1 MNRPMSDALRDSHF
15 NLSASDEL
23 KRQVARAK
31 SQLKRLAAHLAVAD
45 DGDIP
50 GLVEAHH
57 VRRAADLLLGRPIDF
72 PSPNAARVFV
82 SYSHSDD
89 AFVVELAEKLE
100 AAGIGCFKAD
110 RDIEPASLW
119 TEAIWTA
126 IRDCEVFLLV
136 VTHKYL
142 KSRWF
147 DLEGGA
153 AVASRKKVLL
163 MLRHVERTEVPIPFD
178 RFQSIDVQSSRQLE
192 ELVDWL
198 KAELQ

>member
-1 MNRPMSDALRDSHF
+1 MSDAPRDYHF
-15 NLSASDEL
+15 NNPAADEL
-23 KRQVARAK
+23 DRQAFRGK
-31 SQLKRLAAHLAVAD
+31 SILEELASHLAFAD

-50 GLVEAHH
+50 GLVEPHH
-57 VRRAADLLLGRPIDF
+57 VRRAADLLFGRPIEF
-72 PSPNAARVFV
+72 PSPNAPRVFV

-89 AFVVELAEKLE
+89 AFVVELTEKI
-100 AAGIGCFKAD
+100 AASGITCFKAD
-110 RDIEPASLW
+110 RDIEPASVW

-153 AVASRKKVLL
+153 AMASRKKVVL
-163 MLRHVERTEVPIPFD
+163 MLRHVERGEIPIPFD
-178 RFQSIDVQSSRQLE
+178 RFQSVDVQSSRQLDQ
-192 ELVDWL
+192 LVDWL
-198 KAELQ
+198 TSELQ

>member
-1 MNRPMSDALRDSHF
+1 MSDALHDFHF
-15 NLSASDEL
+15 NPDAAQEL
-23 KRQVARAK
+23 RRQRARAK
-31 SQLKRLAAHLAVAD
+31 STLEKLAAHLAAAD

-50 GLVEAHH
+50 GLVEARH
-57 VRRAADLLLGRPIDF
+57 VRRAADLLFGRPFDF
-72 PSPNAARVFV
+72 PSPNAPRVFV

-100 AAGIGCFKAD
+100 DAGISCFKAD

-163 MLRHVERTEVPIPFD
+163 MLRHVERADIPIPFD
-178 RFQSIDVQSSRQLE
+178 RFQSVDVQSNRQLDQ
-192 ELVDWL
+192 LVDWL
-198 KAELQ
+198 TSELQ

>member
-1 MNRPMSDALRDSHF
+1 LNSAAAEELAQQ
-15 NLSASDEL
+15 LS
-23 KRQVARAK
+23 RAQ
-31 SQLKRLAAHLAVAD
+31 SILEQLAAHLSASEGAD
-45 DGDIP
+45 PP
-50 GLVEAHH
+50 GLVEARH
-57 VRRAADLLLGRPIDF
+57 VRRAADLLLGRKLDF
-72 PSPNAARVFV
+72 PSSNAPRVFV

-100 AAGIGCFKAD
+100 AAGIKCFKAD

-142 KSRWF
+142 HSRWF

-153 AVASRKKVLL
+153 AMASRKKVLL
-163 MLRHVERTEVPIPFD
+163 MLRHVERGEIPIPFD
-178 RFQSIDVQSSRQLE
+178 RFQSVDVQSSRQLDQ
-192 ELVDWL
+192 LVDWL
-198 KAELQ
+198 TSELQ

>member
-1 MNRPMSDALRDSHF
+1 MSDAPRDYRF
-15 NLSASDEL
+15 NNSVADEL
-23 KRQVARAK
+23 DRQGIRGK
-31 SQLKRLAAHLAVAD
+31 SIIEELASHLAFDD
-45 DGDIP
+45 DGDIS
-50 GLVEAHH
+50 GLVEPHH
-57 VRRAADLLLGRPIDF
+57 VRRAADLLFGRPIEF
-72 PSPNAARVFV
+72 PSPNAPRVFV
-82 SYSHSDD
+82 SDSHSDD

-100 AAGIGCFKAD
+100 DAGISCFKAD

-119 TEAIWTA
+119 NEAIWTA

-163 MLRHVERTEVPIPFD
+163 MLRHVERAEIPIPFD
-178 RFQSIDVQSSRQLE
+178 RFQSVDVQSNRQLDQ
-192 ELVDWL
+192 LVDWL
-198 KAELQ
+198 TSELQ

>member
-1 MNRPMSDALRDSHF
+1 MSAAPRDYHF
-15 NLSASDEL
+15 NSPAADEL
-23 KRQVARAK
+23 DRQVIRGK
-31 SQLKRLAAHLAVAD
+31 SILEELASYLAAAD

-50 GLVEAHH
+50 GLVEARH
-57 VRRAADLLLGRPIDF
+57 VRRAADLLFGRPFDF

-100 AAGIGCFKAD
+100 ATGIGCFKAD
-110 RDIEPASLW
+110 RDIEPASFW
-119 TEAIWTA
+119 TEDIWTA

-142 KSRWF
+142 HSRWF

-153 AVASRKKVLL
+153 AMASRKKVLL
-163 MLRHVERTEVPIPFD
+163 MLRHVERSEVPIPFD
-178 RFQSIDVQSSRQLE
+178 RFQSVVVQSSRQLD